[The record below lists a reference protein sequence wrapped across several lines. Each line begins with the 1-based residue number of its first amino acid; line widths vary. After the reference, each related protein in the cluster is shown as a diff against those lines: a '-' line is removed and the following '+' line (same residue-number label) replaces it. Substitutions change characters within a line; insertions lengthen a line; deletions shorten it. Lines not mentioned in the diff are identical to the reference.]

1 MKKTKAQN
9 NKQLKELQ
17 GKLKT
22 LQAALVKAKQV
33 EGKDDYIDVK
43 VQKKHARFKRIKKK
57 DASDVATGSF
67 FLIVGIT
74 AKQGPVFVPVSIATG
89 KKTAGFMYQIEG
101 TAAGT
106 VTATDLKVR
115 GDGVSMVTVGTLLYV
130 KIPTGATALFRIQV
144 GIKGSFGKSYK
155 VLITRINYKLDLNEH
170 RYHQFL
176 KVVNSDSVKFS

>member
-1 MKKTKAQN
+1 
-9 NKQLKELQ
+9 
-17 GKLKT
+17 
-22 LQAALVKAKQV
+22 
-33 EGKDDYIDVK
+33 
-43 VQKKHARFKRIKKK
+43 
-57 DASDVATGSF
+57 
-67 FLIVGIT
+67 
-74 AKQGPVFVPVSIATG
+74 
-89 KKTAGFMYQIEG
+89 MYQIEG